1 MKTARSIIYELLLK
15 MDGGAYS
22 NIALDAALTE
32 NKLSAADR
40 RFVSRVFYGV
50 IERRL
55 TLDHIISEYST
66 KPADKLDKEVR
77 TVLRMGIYQI
87 LFCDSVP
94 ESAAVNE
101 SVKLIRNTKKSGA
114 SGFVNGLLRNFLR
127 NSCKYTLPKDRV
139 KALSVEYSCDPRIA
153 ELLLS
158 GNEEEDVISLLKAS
172 YLSGDITVRI
182 NNLKVSAD
190 EFKDILEREGCTVKD
205 CELPLL
211 KGRAAVLE
219 NIPCGSPEQ
228 LKSFTDGLFH
238 VQDISSQL
246 CCAVLDPQENESI
259 VDLCAAPGGKT
270 FTIGEMMKGTGRV
283 YACELHKK
291 RVGLIEK
298 GAERLG
304 IGSIVTMQNDGRVY
318 NPSLSGADRVL
329 CDVPC
334 SGLGVFRGKPEIKY
348 KNPDDFVRL
357 PEIQYNILDTASRY
371 VKKGGVLVYSTCTV
385 NTAENNAVT
394 DKFLSEHDEFEGYP
408 FYEEMG
414 EPFGKYSVTVFPR
427 HFGGDG
433 FYICRMRRR

>member
-1 MKTARSIIYELLLK
+1 MKTARCLIYELLLK

-22 NIALDAALTE
+22 NIALDGALTE
-32 NKLSAADR
+32 NKLSAEDR

-55 TLDHIISEYST
+55 TLDHIISEYSS

-101 SVKLIRNTKKSGA
+101 SVKLIKTTKKSGA
-114 SGFVNGLLRNFLR
+114 SGFVNGLLRNFIR
-127 NSCKYTLPKDRV
+127 RGCKYSLPKDRV
-139 KALSVEYSCDPRIA
+139 NALSVEYSCDPKIV

-158 GNEEEDVISLLKAS
+158 GNDEESIISLLKAS
-172 YLSGDITVRI
+172 YLSSDITVRI
-182 NNLKVSAD
+182 NNLKATAD
-190 EFKDILEREGCTVKD
+190 EFKDILEIEGCTVKNG
-205 CELPLL
+205 ELPLL
-211 KGRAAVLE
+211 EGKAAVLE
-219 NIPCGSPEQ
+219 NIPCGSPEH
-228 LKSFTDGLFH
+228 LKSFMNGLFH

-246 CCAVLDPQENESI
+246 CCTALDPQENETI

-270 FTIGEMMKGTGRV
+270 FTIAEMMNNTGRI
-283 YACELHKK
+283 YACEIHKK
-291 RVGLIEK
+291 RVGLIER

-304 IGSIVTMQNDGRVY
+304 ITNIRTMQNDGRVY
-318 NPSLSGADRVL
+318 NETLAGADRVL

-348 KNPDDFVRL
+348 KNPDEFMRL

-385 NTAENNAVT
+385 NPAENNAVT

-408 FYEEMG
+408 FLEDMG
-414 EPFGKYSVTVFPR
+414 EPFGKYSVTVFPK

-433 FYICRMRRR
+433 FYICRMRRK